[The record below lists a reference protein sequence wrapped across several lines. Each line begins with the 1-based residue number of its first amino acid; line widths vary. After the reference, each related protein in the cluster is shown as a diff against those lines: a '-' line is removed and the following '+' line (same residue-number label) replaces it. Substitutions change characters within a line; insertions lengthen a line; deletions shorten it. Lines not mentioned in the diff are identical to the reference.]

1 MKCSQCDQK
10 TKVVDSRQLVS
21 KAKHN
26 FTWRRLRCLEGHI
39 TYTYEVCE
47 AISPIPEKI
56 RYIMRTG
63 EKKNVVGLKKQ
74 KRKKKPE
81 PVHEGAMRE
90 FGLKVTKSSPEW
102 LKKIALQ
109 LE

>member
-1 MKCSQCDQK
+1 
-10 TKVVDSRQLVS
+10 
-21 KAKHN
+21 
-26 FTWRRLRCLEGHI
+26 
-39 TYTYEVCE
+39 
-47 AISPIPEKI
+47 
-56 RYIMRTG
+56 MRTG

-90 FGLKVTKSSPEW
+90 FGIKVTKRSPEW